1 MKASLSLKFL
11 SLQISLAAAL
21 PRPLPQGPEDAI
33 AFTSGSLIYESIE
46 STTTPVTVAASESV
60 CTTPRTS
67 TVTGTTTIYQTI
79 EPASA
84 SAPAEPP
91 SSSILVAQ
99 ATPSTN
105 QISLKTT
112 LTTSEVQTFTSAT
125 TMMSSNTGVS
135 LCFPCHCRSRELVRY
150 FGRILEGRACH
161 VGNYRT
167 FARSK
172 IKAATLTSSET
183 ASEPVHTRPF
193 VPKLYLQK
201 PSRHYTGKTIVASL
215 VAWNCIRTG
224 DAIST
229 KAI

>member
-11 SLQISLAAAL
+11 SLQISIAAAL
-21 PRPLPQGPEDAI
+21 PRPVPQGPEDAI

-46 STTTPVTVAASESV
+46 STTTPVAIATSESV

-84 SAPAEPP
+84 SSPAEAP
-91 SSSILVAQ
+91 SSSMLVAQ

-135 LCFPCHCRSRELVRY
+135 LFFPTSMQKLRGGWSDVW
-150 FGRILEGRACH
+150 ILRGSC
-161 VGNYRT
+161 
-167 FARSK
+167 
-172 IKAATLTSSET
+172 L
-183 ASEPVHTRPF
+183 
-193 VPKLYLQK
+193 
-201 PSRHYTGKTIVASL
+201 PSRQLPNLRSPKDHGCHPRVPGDSIRASM
-215 VAWNCIRTG
+215 
-224 DAIST
+224 
-229 KAI
+229 

>member
-11 SLQISLAAAL
+11 SLQISIAAAL
-21 PRPLPQGPEDAI
+21 PRPVPQGPEDAI

-46 STTTPVTVAASESV
+46 STTTPVAIATSESV

-84 SAPAEPP
+84 SSPAEAP
-91 SSSILVAQ
+91 SSSMLVAQ

-135 LCFPCHCRSRELVRY
+135 LFFPTSMQKLRGGPM
-150 FGRILEGRACH
+150 FGFFEGRACH
-161 VGNYRT
+161 RGNYRT
-167 FARSK
+167 FARPK
-172 IKAATLTSSET
+172 IMAATLVCPET
-183 ASEPVHTRPF
+183 ASEPVCRRPF
-193 VPKLYLQK
+193 L
-201 PSRHYTGKTIVASL
+201 T
-215 VAWNCIRTG
+215 NCILENHLGITL
-224 DAIST
+224 A
-229 KAI
+229 